1 MADVPEH
8 VERNEAYWDDQAHD
22 YVADGRRNWESE
34 EPTWGVFSVPES
46 EVGMLPKEIEGRD
59 AIELGCG
66 TGYVSAWLA
75 RRGAIPDGVDNR
87 AGQPATAR
95 PAPPRRIS
103 ASTSRCSRATPRR
116 SPTPTAP
123 STSRSPSTGRAS
135 GVTPIAGSPRPPASC
150 GPAASSSS
158 SSAP

>member
-46 EVGMLPKEIEGRD
+46 EIGMLPAEIEGRD

-66 TGYVSAWLA
+66 TGYVSAGRA
-75 RRGAIPDGVDNR
+75 RRGAPPARERQQRGAARHRPHLPGGVR
-87 AGQPATAR
+87 PRLPAAQGQRRGGPL
-95 PAPPRRIS
+95 PRRLL
-103 ASTSRCSRATPRR
+103 RHRDLRVR
-116 SPTPTAP
+116 
-123 STSRSPSTGRAS
+123 GEHL
-135 GVTPIAGSPRPPASC
+135 V
-150 GPAASSSS
+150 
-158 SSAP
+158 